1 MILTLEEVRG
11 YIQTELT
18 DAVLTLKLSAIEN
31 LIRGYTNNNFQ
42 NRAMRCKSDISGGVI
57 VTPSEYFR
65 VGDTV
70 QISGNPLCNGL
81 YVLVSGDMLDPVPVD
96 GEGCTITKIVYPDA
110 VKLGVLELIKWD
122 IEKRDKIGISSET
135 ISRHSVSYASIDGN
149 NTVMGFPAALM
160 GFLKPYMKAR
170 F

>member
-11 YIQTELT
+11 YIQTDMS
-18 DAVLTLKLSAIEN
+18 DALLTLKLSAIED

-42 NRAMRCKSDISGGVI
+42 NRAVRCKSEISGGVI
-57 VTPSEYFR
+57 VTPSEHFKA
-65 VGDTV
+65 GDTV
-70 QISGNPLCNGL
+70 QISGNQLCDGL
-81 YVLVSGDMLDPVPVD
+81 YVLIADNMLNPVPD
-96 GEGCTITKIVYPDA
+96 DCDECTITKVVYPDS
-110 VKLGVLELIKWD
+110 VKAGALELIKWD

-135 ISRHSVSYASIDGN
+135 ISRHSVSYASVDGS
-149 NTVMGFPAALM
+149 NTALGFPAVLL